1 MHTAGLMQC
10 KDGDYPG
17 TVRSRV
23 VIVLLLY
30 AVNGD
35 NVEFRVFLASL
46 EYSDPSVWLTDTAAI
61 LKAAD
66 GK

>member
-1 MHTAGLMQC
+1 MRKYLRAV
-10 KDGDYPG
+10 DG
-17 TVRSRV
+17 S
-23 VIVLLLY
+23 
-30 AVNGD
+30 
-35 NVEFRVFLASL
+35 NVEFGVFLASL

>member
-1 MHTAGLMQC
+1 MPRRDWVQPRRKKLNPRAALAQLFDAQVFEAV
-10 KDGDYPG
+10 DG
-17 TVRSRV
+17 S
-23 VIVLLLY
+23 
-30 AVNGD
+30 

-46 EYSDPSVWLTDTAAI
+46 SDPSVWLTDTAAI

>member
-1 MHTAGLMQC
+1 MKSEGGATRTALTYAQLFDAQLFEAV
-10 KDGDYPG
+10 DG
-17 TVRSRV
+17 S
-23 VIVLLLY
+23 
-30 AVNGD
+30 